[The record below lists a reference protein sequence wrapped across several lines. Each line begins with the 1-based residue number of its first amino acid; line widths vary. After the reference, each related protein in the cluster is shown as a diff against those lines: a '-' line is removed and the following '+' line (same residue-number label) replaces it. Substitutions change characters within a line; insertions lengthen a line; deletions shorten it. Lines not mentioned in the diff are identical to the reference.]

1 MTYVP
6 ITYYSFHLPFF
17 VASWLIIALFA
28 TFIAMMY
35 LAFKYEVY
43 NKQNI
48 CDPMFYYGKPCN
60 NMMANM
66 MLNNSDF
73 VYSKQNF
80 YQSLDK
86 YDPQTGQFTGAK
98 KTIQDAEQTIN
109 DSSEPAIQKIMQK
122 NEDFIKNNNA
132 EISNMTSLLQLLSL
146 KYLGNVEENIEH
158 AKDLP
163 PSVQSQLKDIP
174 NELQNLRDLV
184 KESLV
189 DPLYTRYSAPLKK
202 LYNYLTDV
210 KVSGT

>member
-73 VYSKQNF
+73 AYSKQNF

-109 DSSEPAIQKIMQK
+109 D
-122 NEDFIKNNNA
+122 
-132 EISNMTSLLQLLSL
+132 
-146 KYLGNVEENIEH
+146 
-158 AKDLP
+158 
-163 PSVQSQLKDIP
+163 
-174 NELQNLRDLV
+174 
-184 KESLV
+184 
-189 DPLYTRYSAPLKK
+189 
-202 LYNYLTDV
+202 
-210 KVSGT
+210 

>member
-1 MTYVP
+1 
-6 ITYYSFHLPFF
+6 
-17 VASWLIIALFA
+17 
-28 TFIAMMY
+28 
-35 LAFKYEVY
+35 
-43 NKQNI
+43 
-48 CDPMFYYGKPCN
+48 
-60 NMMANM
+60 MMANM

-73 VYSKQNF
+73 TYSKQNF

-158 AKDLP
+158 TKGLA
-163 PSVQSQLKDIP
+163 PSVQAQLKDIP